1 MHDLDWDDLRFFLAV
16 SERGSISGAA
26 KLLNV
31 NHSTV
36 LRRLAGLEERLG
48 VRLFDRLPTG
58 YVMTAAGEELRNELR
73 GVKDQIEA
81 AQRNLTG
88 RDLALTGM
96 IHVTTTDTLLRG
108 LLMPYLAEFRALH
121 PGIQMQLVI
130 TNTFL
135 TLTKRE
141 ADIAIR
147 PANEV
152 PQNLIGR
159 RVGRIRTAIYVSDA
173 YLKQHPGKRP
183 WAEYDWIAPGKG
195 LSHLGQAKWLKQ
207 HVPDERIAMRVD
219 SLIGMVD
226 AVRHGIGVG
235 MLLCLLADDEKN
247 LTQLAEP
254 TDVLD
259 TDLWILIHRDVRRVA
274 RIKALSAFLYE
285 RLSKSD
291 KLAPAG
297 SRNAPG

>member
-1 MHDLDWDDLRFFLAV
+1 MHDADWDDLRYFLGV
-16 SERGSISGAA
+16 SERRSVSGAA
-26 KLLNV
+26 KVLNV

-36 LRRLAGLEERLG
+36 LRRLASLEKKLG

-73 GVKDQIEA
+73 GVKDRIEA

-88 RDLALTGM
+88 RDLALTGAL
-96 IHVTTTDTLLRG
+96 HVTTTDTLLRG

-152 PQNLIGR
+152 PENLVGR
-159 RVGRIRTAIYVSDA
+159 RVGRIRTAIYASDG
-173 YLKQHPGKRP
+173 YLKQRPPKRR
-183 WAEYDWIAPGKG
+183 WAEYDWVAPGKG
-195 LSHLGQAKWLKQ
+195 LSHLRQARWLKQ

-247 LTQLAEP
+247 LVRLAEP
-254 TDVLD
+254 ADALD

-274 RIKALSAFLYE
+274 RIKALSGFLYK
-285 RLSKSD
+285 RLASSD
-291 KLAPAG
+291 KLAPLKKTRG
-297 SRNAPG
+297 

>member
-1 MHDLDWDDLRFFLAV
+1 MQDADWDHLRYFLAL
-16 SERGSISGAA
+16 SERRSVSGAA
-26 KLLNV
+26 RFLNV

-36 LRRLAGLEERLG
+36 LRRVSSLEKKLG

-58 YVMTAAGEELRNELR
+58 YVTTAAGEELRNELR
-73 GVKDQIEA
+73 GVKDRIEA
-81 AQRNLTG
+81 AQRNLSG
-88 RDLALTGM
+88 RDLGLTGA

-135 TLTKRE
+135 ALTKRE

-147 PANEV
+147 PANQV
-152 PQNLIGR
+152 PESLVGR
-159 RVGRIRTAIYVSDA
+159 RVGRIRTAIYASDA
-173 YLKQHPGKRP
+173 YLRRHPEKRP
-183 WAEYDWIAPGKG
+183 WAKHDWVAPGKG
-195 LSHLGQAKWLKQ
+195 LSHLRQAGWLKQ

-226 AVRHGIGVG
+226 AVRHGVGLG
-235 MLLCLLADDEKN
+235 MLLCLLADDDKN
-247 LTQLAEP
+247 LVRLAEP
-254 TDVLD
+254 AELLD

-274 RIKALSAFLYE
+274 RIKALSMFLYE
-285 RLSKSD
+285 RLCGSD
-291 KLAPAG
+291 KLAPFKDT
-297 SRNAPG
+297 RR

>member
-1 MHDLDWDDLRFFLAV
+1 M
-16 SERGSISGAA
+16 
-26 KLLNV
+26 
-31 NHSTV
+31 
-36 LRRLAGLEERLG
+36 
-48 VRLFDRLPTG
+48 RLFDRLSTG
-58 YVMTAAGEELRNELR
+58 YVVTAAGEELRNELR

-96 IHVTTTDTLLRG
+96 IHVTRTDTLSRG
-108 LLMPYLAEFRALH
+108 LLMPYLAEFRSLH

-135 TLTKRE
+135 ALTKRE

-152 PQNLIGR
+152 PQNLVGR
-159 RVGRIRTAIYVSDA
+159 RVGRIRTATYASDA
-173 YLKQHPGKRP
+173 YLKQHPGKRQ
-183 WAEYDWIAPGKG
+183 WAEYDWVVPGKG
-195 LSHLGQAKWLKQ
+195 LSHLRQAKWLKQ
-207 HVPDERIAMRVD
+207 HVPDDRIALRVD

-226 AVRHGIGVG
+226 GVCHGIGVG

-247 LTQLAEP
+247 LIQLAEP

-285 RLSKSD
+285 RLSNSD
-291 KLAPAG
+291 KLQKAANI
-297 SRNAPG
+297 RA